1 MDHHAL
7 QGHLHA
13 ELHHVALATRR
24 RLAAPAAQEGQG
36 TVEYVALILLVGL
49 LLGAA
54 VAATSKT
61 QFDLAGT
68 VKNRLTEAI
77 NGVGEKAKAK

>member
-7 QGHLHA
+7 QGRIAA
-13 ELHHVALATRR
+13 ELHHRATAIRR
-24 RLAAPAAQEGQG
+24 RLGAAQEGQG

>member
-7 QGHLHA
+7 QGRLVA
-13 ELHHVALATRR
+13 ELHHLSCAARR
-24 RLAAPAAQEGQG
+24 RLATAQEGQG

-77 NGVGEKAKAK
+77 NGVGEKAKGK

>member
-13 ELHHVALATRR
+13 ELHHAARAVRR
-24 RLAAPAAQEGQG
+24 RVAAAQEGQG

-54 VAATSKT
+54 VAATSRT

-77 NGVGEKAKAK
+77 DGVGAKAKDK

>member
-7 QGHLHA
+7 QGRLAA
-13 ELHHVALATRR
+13 ELHHLACATRR
-24 RLAAPAAQEGQG
+24 RLLDPERGQG

-68 VKNRLTEAI
+68 VKDRLTEAI
-77 NGVGEKAKAK
+77 DGVGAKAKGK

>member
-7 QGHLHA
+7 QGRLHA
-13 ELHHVALATRR
+13 ELHHAVRAVRR
-24 RLAAPAAQEGQG
+24 RVAAAQEGQG

>member
-7 QGHLHA
+7 QGRLHA
-13 ELHHVALATRR
+13 ELQLAARAVRR
-24 RLAAPAAQEGQG
+24 RVATAQGGQG

-54 VAATSKT
+54 VAASSKT

-77 NGVGEKAKAK
+77 NGVGEKAKGK